1 MNLARNFLRN
11 RLTLLVALLA
21 VFTVALVGPHQPSA
35 MAVCPDF
42 GTVRYYS
49 DATYTVQVGSCY
61 HACCKTWTCTGT
73 LTNYSIATM
82 RACDFS

>member
-1 MNLARNFLRN
+1 LNLAKNVLRN
-11 RLTLLVALLA
+11 RLSLLVALLA
-21 VFTVALVGPHQPSA
+21 VLTVALAGPQPSA

-42 GTVRYYS
+42 GNVRYYS
-49 DATYTVQVGSCY
+49 DATYTTQVGFCS

-82 RACDFS
+82 RSCDIS